1 MGIVTLRRSRQ
12 ETDRL
17 VAEAIQA
24 GREVD
29 ALPTETSEEVR
40 RFRDRYLAWESRTEA
55 VLQSSFN
62 ASGFLTNSP
71 ADDFNAA
78 SLRLLDLKV
87 SATVI
92 PLERVPEVHGV
103 IAERLRVLVSVRE
116 RLDLYESAEDALP
129 PASSGE
135 SPGVIF
141 LVHGQEL
148 AAREQVR
155 RFVERATGIDVVVLD
170 EQANEGEDLLGKL
183 LAHAL
188 RAAFAIVL
196 FTGDDVGGKNVD
208 QLKPRARQN
217 VVLELGLFLGLLG
230 RSKVAVLYRIG
241 VELPSDFVGVGYI
254 PFDGDGWQMRLVKE
268 LRAADIPASIDKT
281 L

>member
-1 MGIVTLRRSRQ
+1 MGIVTLRKSRH
-12 ETDRL
+12 EIDRL
-17 VAEAIQA
+17 LSEAIQA
-24 GREVD
+24 GEQVD
-29 ALPTETSEEVR
+29 ALPTDTTEEVR
-40 RFRDRYLAWESRTEA
+40 QFRDRYLAWESRAEA
-55 VLQSSFN
+55 ILQSSFS
-62 ASGFLTNSP
+62 ASGFLTSSP

-92 PLERVPEVHGV
+92 PLERVPEVRGV
-103 IAERLRVLVSVRE
+103 IAERIRVLASVSE
-116 RLDLYESAEDALP
+116 RLDVYESAEDVLP

-135 SPGVIF
+135 PDGSIF
-141 LVHGQEL
+141 LVHGQDL

-155 RFVERATGIDVVVLD
+155 RFVERATGMAVVVLD
-170 EQANEGEDLLGKL
+170 EQPNKGEDLLGKL

-188 RAAFAIVL
+188 RAAFAVVL
-196 FTGDDVGGKNVD
+196 LTGDDVGGPNVD

-217 VVLELGLFLGLLG
+217 VILELGLFLGLLG
-230 RSKVAVLYRIG
+230 RSKVAALYQIG

-254 PFDGDGWQMRLVKE
+254 PLDGDGWQMRLVKE
-268 LRAADIPASIDKT
+268 LRAAGIPASIDKT